1 MRKTTT
7 TLATA
12 VLAAG
17 LAAPAAAQDAASSE
31 QRLQELE
38 RKVDALSAEVE
49 GKRREGLV
57 SEEYDYQPAHGVG
70 SSGAKVYSVDQ
81 GLSIGGYG
89 HGYYRD
95 SSVTGDDQAD
105 FYRNILYIGYKFNDW
120 ILLNTEIELEHA
132 DAAYQEFAYLDFLLH
147 DAANVRAGL
156 MLSPLGIVNEVH
168 EPATY
173 FGNIRPAVEKSII
186 PTTARENG
194 AGLYGNLTDSL
205 EYRLYVQNSFDGIDD
220 GASNIGGSDLRGIR
234 QKGSKA
240 EADDLA
246 VTGRLDWRPASG
258 VLLGGSF
265 WSGDMGH
272 DQELF
277 KNGNT
282 GTPSDSLGTPDI
294 HMNLY
299 EAHAQY
305 KVGGL
310 WLRGLF
316 AQAQIDDADKLSES
330 LGTGENV
337 GETMTGWYAE
347 AGYDIMPL
355 IADRAE
361 QSLYPWVRYT
371 DLDTQASMPSGYDA
385 DPAND
390 RTILEA
396 GLHYMPHP
404 NVVIKAEYKDYSSE
418 ASAEADN
425 NHEEVLAGIGYNF

>member
-1 MRKTTT
+1 MGKTAT

-12 VLAAG
+12 ILTAG
-17 LAAPAAAQDAASSE
+17 LAAPAAAQETATD

-38 RKVDALSAEVE
+38 RKVDALSAEIE

-57 SEEYDYQPAHGVG
+57 SEEYDYQPAYGVG
-70 SSGAKVYSVDQ
+70 PAGAKIYSVDK

-95 SSVTGDDQAD
+95 SSVSGEDRAD

-120 ILLNTEIELEHA
+120 ILLNTEIELEHTN
-132 DAAYQEFAYLDFLLH
+132 AAFQEFAYLDFLLH

-173 FGNIRPAVEKSII
+173 FGNIRPEVEKRII

-194 AGLYGNLTDSL
+194 AGLYGNLTDNL
-205 EYRLYVQNSFDGIDD
+205 EYRLYVQNSFDAVADD
-220 GASNIGGSDLRGIR
+220 GSSNIGGYDLRGIR

-246 VTGRLDWRPASG
+246 VTGRLDWRPANG

-272 DQELF
+272 GQELTDF
-277 KNGNT
+277 NNT
-282 GTPSDSLGTPDI
+282 GDSLGTPDV

-305 KVGGL
+305 KRGGL

-316 AQAQIDDADKLSES
+316 AQAQIDDADKLSAS
-330 LGTGENV
+330 LSSDNV

-404 NVVIKAEYKDYSSE
+404 NVVIKAEYKDFNSE